1 MGQSGSSALPHDKAM
16 EDTNRIRAQLQK
28 LEEEYRFAGFSKNQ
42 RSKNFVRSLQRRF
55 SNLRR
60 WGSQESDSSNILLE
74 AARAVVSEAGAG
86 PLMDVVDKIHALHGE
101 MENISKLIAQE
112 LLHSPYDIFQVEL
125 DRCQRESELVVGE
138 ELSRYL
144 VKVSEIDYL
153 NQFLIKNIIQIFMVS
168 FCESQWKPYFDKWHP
183 HPGEHYSLINDS
195 ELTYPF
201 SLAASG
207 IHPQSPNLG
216 KLKDQ
221 FLNQLTSLFKIAAW
235 SIPGSKSRSA
245 FEDSLIPFFKAMD
258 ETRKAL
264 ENPHKIAKVYLSVVG
279 PDNDLSDSE
288 VCVVDTSITT
298 DSQSTPDEKLLR
310 EFAQGHIIGTFG
322 IGIYCSMQNDDGV
335 PQFRNLLRK
344 KVIISSAI
352 VNQISPPYARPHYY
366 YPDGRDPSPPREH
379 PNPPRE
385 LRLVTVGDHG
395 ARPPGG

>member
-1 MGQSGSSALPHDKAM
+1 MGQSGSSVLPQDKAM
-16 EDTNRIRAQLQK
+16 EDINRIRAQLRQ
-28 LEEEYRFAGFSKNQ
+28 LEEEYRFAGFGKNGSSKNL
-42 RSKNFVRSLQRRF
+42 VRSLQQRF

-74 AARAVVSEAGAG
+74 AARAVINEAGAG

-101 MENISKLIAQE
+101 MEKISKLIAQE

-125 DRCQRESELVVGE
+125 DRCHRESELIIGE

-144 VKVSEIDYL
+144 VKVSEIDHL

-183 HPGEHYSLINDS
+183 HPGEHYSLIDDS
-195 ELTYPF
+195 KLTYSFKF

-216 KLKDQ
+216 NLKRQ

-245 FEDSLIPFFKAMD
+245 FEDSLTPFFKAMD

-264 ENPHKIAKVYLSVVG
+264 ENPHKIAEVYLSVVG

-288 VCVVDTSITT
+288 VCVVDTNITT
-298 DSQSTPDEKLLR
+298 DSQRTPDDKLLR

-344 KVIISSAI
+344 KVIMSSAI
-352 VNQISPPYARPHYY
+352 VDQILPPAARPHYY
-366 YPDGRDPSPPREH
+366 HSDGRDPSTPREH
-379 PNPPRE
+379 PSPPRE
-385 LRLVTVGDHG
+385 LRFVTFSD
-395 ARPPGG
+395 RGGW